1 MALDPRTLT
10 PAAAKSM
17 FLQQTSPANN
27 PAQMGPRMMQPPQMA
42 PQMATQIRP
51 TLEEGVMQPA
61 SFGIEDLITGS
72 GSAAEEKAAKEVG
85 DKILGRPTLD
95 NADPD
100 KLMTLATDNPSE
112 VDASL
117 KPLYDENPDIAKTMG
132 AIVKLQNDTSSTA
145 LLQKL
150 LEKKGT
156 PNEAKAEV
164 KKFFDIK
171 QDDEVPVWADVAL
184 SIGLDLLDP
193 SNSTGS
199 LLGDLAVSGKKG
211 LVVGKARAKEKRAKS
226 DMMNKLAFGIY
237 REDEK
242 QRKTLGI
249 QLAKTIGDQ
258 KKDAIKLEIDMAKL
272 IQNQQKISQTES
284 KNISSSITSTL
295 GLLNKEQQN
304 VALPI
309 VARGLKSGAFNGV
322 KVEDVP
328 SQIFGLLKSKGLK
341 LENITDSKN
350 IVESS
355 FTISTA
361 EEFNRYKDLFP
372 TQFENQ
378 EFQDGKFYTIEG
390 FSDKSK
396 VGETGSGLVSILG
409 IKRSIGDQPTDAI
422 QRYFIQRADLRKGI
436 QDLVGKENTQEYKN
450 LVEQEK
456 EIDGAITN
464 LTERKIPMSYVF
476 ADGQMVAAGEGAA
489 GAYAASEAIEKANA
503 LGKQGNALASAFGL
517 ADGLMRSLSSGDTPG
532 DNVGVLARLGKY
544 TGGVKGQLTA
554 LYNTYGDNASD
565 NQSSYTSGSIT
576 SAMSGST
583 ERAVSESGFGNS
595 KYTVGQVF
603 KSLEK
608 MAKGNTELQSQL
620 MSFAYALAG
629 SRETGKLTDKD
640 VAAALI
646 TFGGG
651 DIAEGKWFANAD
663 VLVTGINQALT
674 TATNDYAVRY
684 NDVHQRSGNIKY
696 LRETENL
703 TDDDIENRTNFDVT
717 SFLKKNSGIRTDLV
731 NRVIY
736 DPSGSNGQII
746 RMQSLDKYRG
756 NGAGNVDDPNPVLEV
771 SPEDKKLFDAI
782 TAIETLYPNDRDQLI
797 RATKQLTPEQIEL
810 YKKYRAGE

>member
-27 PAQMGPRMMQPPQMA
+27 PAQMDPRMMQPPAMA
-42 PQMATQIRP
+42 PQIRP

-132 AIVKLQNDTSSTA
+132 AIVKLQNDTSSTQ

-436 QDLVGKENTQEYKN
+436 RDLVGKENTQEYKN